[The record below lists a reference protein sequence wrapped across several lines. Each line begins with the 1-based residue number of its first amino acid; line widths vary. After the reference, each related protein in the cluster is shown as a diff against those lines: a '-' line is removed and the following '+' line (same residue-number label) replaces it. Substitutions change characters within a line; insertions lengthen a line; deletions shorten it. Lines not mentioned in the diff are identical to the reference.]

1 MVQTRRWIWNDA
13 KLVQFFYYFLFVE
26 LQFWNLDSLGFKMER
41 QNIFFECWDPS
52 FGRYQTKVLLVY
64 TEIFVT

>member
-13 KLVQFFYYFLFVE
+13 NSFSFSIIFFVE